1 MAMTPIHSVQGVGLR
16 SPLAGEHIET
26 QGVVTGTGS
35 KGFFIQDAKGDGDTS
50 TSDAIFVYSPR
61 SKPPVG
67 ALVKVSGKVVDF
79 QHDPDGNERP
89 TTQIM
94 GHNTEVIAREGPNVE
109 PVWLTA
115 NSVPE
120 DPEALAQYL
129 NSLEGMLVG
138 IEPGA
143 TFIAPS
149 NPFGDYVV
157 LPKGSD
163 ATRTPHGGV
172 IIDPEN
178 PHRWY
183 PGFRIRSRDAP
194 QVNVGAQLISPVIG
208 PLNYR
213 SSSYQIAAQGGVQ
226 VINPEITVERT
237 QLRGDETHATVL
249 TLNGFNLDEQVE
261 QADRVKDSRR
271 DIDDDVGDGRYTML
285 ANAVVDQAAKPDIV
299 ALQEIQDNDGAEQSG
314 VTGANENYKVLTD
327 EIRRVGGPQY
337 AWADIAP
344 ELNADGGQPG
354 GNIRNGFLYNP
365 GRMEL
370 IEGSLGRIGAED
382 PAYDESRKPLIGRF
396 RMKSTGEE
404 IAVVNVHL
412 ASKRHQNGIFSL
424 NLPGHDPRLQTRVR
438 QVEIIRDILR
448 ELRAQGIEYY
458 VTGDFNDFEFSETLK
473 TLVGDESV
481 NLVETLPENERY
493 DYNHR
498 GASQALMHG
507 IVSKQRAAESGVQYE
522 VLHGN
527 ELIGSTPGRFG
538 DKGSDHALVMARL
551 NMAAR
556 D

>member
-1 MAMTPIHSVQGVGLR
+1 LR
-16 SPLAGEHIET
+16 SPLAGEQIET

-35 KGFFIQDAKGDGDTS
+35 KGFFVQDATGDGDDG

-61 SKPPVG
+61 SEPPVG

-94 GHNTEVIAREGPNVE
+94 GRSTEVIALDGPSIE

-115 NSVPE
+115 DSVPE
-120 DPEALAQYL
+120 EPEALALYL

-138 IEPGA
+138 IEAGA
-143 TFIAPS
+143 TFVAPS

-157 LPKGSD
+157 LPKGGD
-163 ATRTPHGGV
+163 AIRTPHGGV
-172 IIDPEN
+172 IIDPQN

-183 PGFRIRSRDAP
+183 PGFRIKARGAP
-194 QVNVGAQLISPVIG
+194 QVNVGAQLLSPVIG

-226 VINPEITVERT
+226 VDNLEIAVGRT
-237 QLRGDETHATVL
+237 QLLGDETHATFL

-261 QADRVKDSRR
+261 RADRVKDPRR
-271 DIDDDVGDGRYTML
+271 DIDDDVGDGRYIML
-285 ANAVVDQAAKPDIV
+285 ANAVVNQAANPDIV

-314 VTGANENYKVLTD
+314 EAGASENYKAFTD
-327 EIRRVGGPQY
+327 AIRRVGGPQY
-337 AWADIAP
+337 AWADISP

-365 GRMEL
+365 ERMEL
-370 IEGSLGRIGAED
+370 IEGSLGRIGEDD
-382 PAYDESRKPLIGRF
+382 PAYDDSRKPLIGRF
-396 RMKSTGEE
+396 RMKSTSEE
-404 IAVVNVHL
+404 IAVINVHL
-412 ASKRHQNGIFSL
+412 ASKRHQNGIFSP
-424 NLPGHDPRLQTRVR
+424 NLPGHDPRLETRVR
-438 QVEIIRDILR
+438 QAKIIRDVVR
-448 ELRAQGIEYY
+448 ELKAQGIEYY
-458 VTGDFNDFEFSETLK
+458 VTGDFNDFEFSQTLK
-473 TLVGDESV
+473 ALVGDESL
-481 NLVETLPENERY
+481 NMVETLPENERY

-498 GASQALMHG
+498 GPSQALMHG
-507 IVSKQRAAESGVQYE
+507 IVSKEQAAHDGAQYE

-538 DKGSDHALVMARL
+538 DRGSDHALVMTRL
-551 NMAAR
+551 KLAAR